1 MKWFRHH
8 VGMCRDDKLV
18 RVAVKAEQPV
28 ERVVWVFAAMLESAC
43 EIEDGGRFDLDPGE
57 VAYFLRCDKAD
68 IEMIIACLTSAERIK
83 GNRLWNWDSR
93 QYVSDSSA
101 GRVRKHRER
110 KAKQECNGDE
120 TLQPVTVTPPETET
134 ETDITPESTTCSP
147 PPKGEGKRVSGRTL
161 PQDWVP
167 KENHFAIAREFGA
180 NRTDVEKQASEMRDW
195 AYANANRAVARK
207 ADWDLTFNNWLKKNL
222 PQARTYSGSGPPRNN
237 VIDAADTLNARI
249 RERYNAEPDAD
260 RYQQA
265 LPSPD
270 RW

>member
-18 RVAVKAEQPV
+18 RVAVKADQPV

-83 GNRLWNWDSR
+83 GSRVWNWDSR

-101 GRVRKHRER
+101 SRVRKHRER

-120 TLQPVTVTPPETET
+120 TLHPVTVTPPETET
-134 ETDITPESTTCSP
+134 EYTVPNGTDAEASP
-147 PPKGEGKRVSGRTL
+147 ASPKERLWVEGKPMLVALGVPPK
-161 PQDWVP
+161 Q
-167 KENHFAIAREFGA
+167 
-180 NRTDVEKQASEMRDW
+180 
-195 AYANANRAVARK
+195 
-207 ADWDLTFNNWLKKNL
+207 
-222 PQARTYSGSGPPRNN
+222 SGSIIGRWLRDARDDAGKVLDAISRARDQCPHDPIPWITATLKQDAGNGKSDISTQFRNAFN
-237 VIDAADTLNARI
+237 RIDERI
-249 RERYNAEPDAD
+249 GS
-260 RYQQA
+260 
-265 LPSPD
+265 LG
-270 RW
+270 